1 MPKVAPAAPPPWG
14 LSLPVWLR
22 IVRLVALRRLRPMVA
37 RKLELPQLS
46 PEHSL
51 CLRWVPE
58 HQVWWISLRAGRAI
72 YEDTRPRL
80 RNFAAGIDDLL
91 RSHEAATV
99 PPPGS

>member
-1 MPKVAPAAPPPWG
+1 MRINYAAPPWG
-14 LSLPVWLR
+14 LTLPVWLR
-22 IVRLVALRRLRPMVA
+22 VLRLAALRRIRPM
-37 RKLELPQLS
+37 RPHTLELPTLS
-46 PEHSL
+46 AEHSL

-72 YEDTRPRL
+72 YEDVKPRL